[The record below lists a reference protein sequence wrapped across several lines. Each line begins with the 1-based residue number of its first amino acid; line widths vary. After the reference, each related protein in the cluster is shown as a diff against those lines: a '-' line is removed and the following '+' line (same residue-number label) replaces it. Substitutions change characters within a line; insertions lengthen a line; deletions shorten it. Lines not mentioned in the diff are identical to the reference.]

1 MEALNY
7 MHKKNIIHRDIKP
20 ENILV
25 DQFDNLKLSDFGWAI
40 HSPSQARKTICGTL
54 DYFSQEMLTKQSYNC
69 LIDVWAVGVLAY
81 ELTSNQSPFFGENES
96 LTKKKIV
103 NIQYKMPKS
112 FSPELQDFIKKI
124 LVPAPDR
131 ISLDEALQHP
141 FILMHE

>member
-40 HSPSQARKTICGTL
+40 HSPSQSRKTICGTL

-81 ELTSNQSPFFGENES
+81 ELASNQSPFFGENES
-96 LTKKKIV
+96 LTKK
-103 NIQYKMPKS
+103 NICNIRY
-112 FSPELQDFIKKI
+112 
-124 LVPAPDR
+124 
-131 ISLDEALQHP
+131 
-141 FILMHE
+141 